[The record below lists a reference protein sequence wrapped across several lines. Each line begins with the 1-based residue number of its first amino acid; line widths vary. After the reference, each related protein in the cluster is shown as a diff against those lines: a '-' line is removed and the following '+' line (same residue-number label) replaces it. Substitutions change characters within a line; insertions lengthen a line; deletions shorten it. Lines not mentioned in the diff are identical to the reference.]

1 MVSLFL
7 IASLYDLCS
16 VLYVDLFTDIDRLEA
31 SLGAVDASDD
41 DDMEEGD
48 ILGEDEVSDSA
59 VGLLTLLVL
68 AYFNEYIVC

>member
-1 MVSLFL
+1 
-7 IASLYDLCS
+7 